1 MKKKIVSLLFACT
14 LAISGIAHAE
24 EYIMRPG
31 DQLDITVLGHED
43 ISTVITAPG
52 GKYIVRPDGK
62 LSFPLIGEVDIT
74 GQTINQF
81 TQALEQRLSEYLVNP
96 QVTVNIAQLGT
107 TRVYVLGEVIK
118 PGLYE
123 LTKSHKLLDAI
134 GAANGFTKDAA
145 KKKVF
150 LVHKDQQGEPIKLNL
165 NDILKKGDVSQNY
178 TLVEGDLLYLTGNG
192 RIDFQRDIL
201 PFISSAYMVSEIDNN
216 NN

>member
-24 EYIMRPG
+24 EYIMCPG

-43 ISTVITAPG
+43 ISTVITTPG

-74 GQTINQF
+74 GQTIAQF
-81 TQALEQRLSEYLVNP
+81 TQILEQRLSEYLVNP

-107 TRVYVLGEVIK
+107 TRVYVLGEVNK

-150 LVHKDQQGEPIKLNL
+150 LIHKDQQGEPIKLNL
-165 NDILKKGDVSQNY
+165 NDILKKGDISQNH
-178 TLVEGDLLYLTGNG
+178 TLAEGDLLYLTSNG
-192 RIDFQRDIL
+192 RIDFGRDIM
-201 PFISSAYMVSEIDNN
+201 PFISGAYMFSEIQNN
-216 NN
+216 D